1 MDSIGD
7 YIYLIIIVIAALS
20 GFFKKKKPQTVTET
34 TQPFEEEEEIEEM
47 EEMNKP
53 FFPKEIFEEKN
64 KNYEVNYQPLSFDT
78 ATDFSKLKAQKQVTI
93 TSKFNKNIP
102 LLTAPEEESE
112 SEYHF
117 ESMDD
122 VKKAI
127 IFTEIFN
134 RKY

>member
-7 YIYLIIIVIAALS
+7 YIYLIIILIAALS
-20 GFFKKKKPQTVTET
+20 GIFKKKKPQSA
-34 TQPFEEEEEIEEM
+34 TQTSQPVNWDEEEIEEID
-47 EEMNKP
+47 EP
-53 FFPKEIFEEKN
+53 LFPKEIIEEKK

-78 ATDFSKLKAQKQVTI
+78 ATDFSKMKAQKQVTL
-93 TSKFNKNIP
+93 TSKFNKNSP
-102 LLTAPEEESE
+102 LLTASEEEIE

-117 ESMDD
+117 ESMED
-122 VKKAI
+122 VKKAV